1 MPLPQ
6 RPSTPTRLSRAL
18 AWIAA
23 ATALVCALLDS
34 LAAGSNDDNAS
45 PRTHA
50 LANPDSDARA
60 SDAIWRLEAAWFA
73 IARESLDE
81 ALLCAGSAEFAAG
94 RTNTLKLAFGGEPRE
109 PRLQFRPELHVRRL
123 EASEGA
129 PAFAFGFSHSSGE
142 LEAEFEWRGEA
153 LGLQL
158 LKLRSP
164 RSYVNTR
171 WIGSGRSTSTTLLSS
186 SLLLAQE
193 QVCAEADLG
202 SGLVLLLYLT
212 PASAPRPALNDPQ
225 LWRARCRA
233 LAASS
238 SASDASL
245 ARSALEQLDPRG
257 SAGPAAWPD
266 AHASAA
272 IASLLLRD
280 ATLAAFVRASGVR
293 DFASLSVGGL
303 DTRGPSQRALAAS
316 TCAALASGEA
326 PPVIPSAEFALALS
340 LRGLVVQDESSAAEH
355 LARALLPRVE
365 RAESGFGMA
374 RYLEYTPDEPVREA
388 WNELRTASLRA
399 LPPPWNFALRS
410 SVTLIA
416 FALAPWLAG
425 MLFALLLRPRAARPT
440 GVSRFVLA
448 ALLITGLVQATGAAL
463 LVAFALVFWAQ
474 CVEHLRFDENVTGS
488 ERAVV
493 GLACGATLFA
503 ALVDIGW
510 MVSAPWST
518 SLAKSAPLLAWA
530 VLARWLW
537 RDTSWRAPQRFDL
550 ALTLVLASFIVV
562 SVAPAALAASIGK
575 LCVLAAL
582 VALAFFALAGRA
594 PLSATRS

>member
-6 RPSTPTRLSRAL
+6 RPSTPTRLGRAL
-18 AWIAA
+18 AWLAA
-23 ATALVCALLDS
+23 ATALVCALLDTLTARS
-34 LAAGSNDDNAS
+34 DEPGAS
-45 PRTHA
+45 PRTHTFA
-50 LANPDSDARA
+50 SPKFDARA
-60 SDAIWRLEAAWFA
+60 IGATWRLEAAWFA
-73 IARESLDE
+73 LAREGLDE
-81 ALLCAGSAEFAAG
+81 ALLCAGSAEFAAD
-94 RTNTLKLAFGGEPRE
+94 RANTLKLAFGSAPRD
-109 PRLQFRPELHVRRL
+109 PRLDLRAELPVRRL
-123 EASEGA
+123 EAGEGA
-129 PAFAFGFSHSSGE
+129 PSFAVGFPQHSGE
-142 LEAEFEWRGEA
+142 LEAELEWRGEA

-158 LKLRSP
+158 LELRSS
-164 RSYVNTR
+164 RSHVNTR
-171 WIGSGRSTSTTLLSS
+171 WIGSRGSSTTTLLSS
-186 SLLLAQE
+186 SLLLAEQ

-212 PASAPRPALNDPQ
+212 PASAPRASLSDPE
-225 LWRARCRA
+225 LWRTRCRA
-233 LAASS
+233 LLARSDGV
-238 SASDASL
+238 DASL
-245 ARSALEQLDPRG
+245 ARSALEQLDPRR
-257 SAGPAAWPD
+257 SIGPTAWPD
-266 AHASAA
+266 VHASAA

-303 DTRGPSQRALAAS
+303 DAYGPSQRALTAS

-326 PPVIPSAEFALALS
+326 PPVIPSAEFAFALS

-365 RAESGFGMA
+365 RAEAGFGMA
-374 RYLEYTPDEPVREA
+374 RYLEYAPDEPVREA
-388 WNELRTASLRA
+388 WNDLRAASLRA
-399 LPPPWNFALRS
+399 LPPPWNLALRS

-425 MLFALLLRPRAARPT
+425 LFFVQLLRPRQPRPT
-440 GVSRFVLA
+440 RVSSFVLA
-448 ALLITGLVQATGAAL
+448 ALLVTGLLHLNGAAL
-463 LVAFALVFWAQ
+463 LVALALVFWAQ
-474 CVEHLRFDENVTGS
+474 CVEHLRFDENVTSS
-488 ERAVV
+488 ERFVV

-518 SLAKSAPLLAWA
+518 SLAHSAPLLAWA

-550 ALTLVLASFIVV
+550 ALAFALASFAAV
-562 SVAPAALAASIGK
+562 SLAPAAIGEPLAK

-582 VALAFFALAGRA
+582 AALAYFAFAGRA
-594 PLSATRS
+594 PLSAARS

>member
-23 ATALVCALLDS
+23 ATALVCALLDTLTARS
-34 LAAGSNDDNAS
+34 DEPSAS
-45 PRTHA
+45 PRTHTFA
-50 LANPDSDARA
+50 SPNFDARA
-60 SDAIWRLEAAWFA
+60 IGATWRLEAAWFA
-73 IARESLDE
+73 LAREGLDE

-94 RTNTLKLAFGGEPRE
+94 RANTLKLAFGSAPRD
-109 PRLQFRPELHVRRL
+109 PRLRFRAELPLRHL
-123 EASEGA
+123 EAAESA
-129 PAFAFGFSHSSGE
+129 PALVWGFPQHSGE
-142 LEAEFEWRGEA
+142 LEAELEWRGEA

-158 LKLRSP
+158 LELRSS
-164 RSYVNTR
+164 RSYVDTR
-171 WIGSGRSTSTTLLSS
+171 WVGSSGSSTTTLLSS
-186 SLLLAQE
+186 SLLLARE
-193 QVCAEADLG
+193 QICAEADLG
-202 SGLVLLLYLT
+202 SGLVLLVYLT
-212 PASAPRPALNDPQ
+212 PASAPRSSLDDPE
-225 LWRARCRA
+225 LWRSRCRA

-238 SASDASL
+238 GAVDAAL
-245 ARSALEQLDPRG
+245 ARSALQQLDPRR
-257 SAGPAAWPD
+257 SVHPAAWPD
-266 AHASAA
+266 ARASAA

-280 ATLAAFVRASGVR
+280 VPLAAFVRSSGVR

-303 DTRGPSQRALAAS
+303 DTDGPSQRALAAS

-326 PPVIPSAEFALALS
+326 PPVIPSAEFAFALS
-340 LRGLVVQDESSAAEH
+340 LRGLVVQDDSTAAEH

-365 RAESGFGMA
+365 RSDAGLAMA
-374 RYLEYTPDEPVREA
+374 RYLAYTPDEPVREA
-388 WNELRTASLRA
+388 WNDLRAASLRA
-399 LPPPWNFALRS
+399 LPAPWNFALRS

-425 MLFALLLRPRAARPT
+425 MLFVQFLRPRRTHPT
-440 GVSRFVLA
+440 RVSRFVLA
-448 ALLITGLVQATGAAL
+448 ALLVTGLVQASGAAL
-463 LVAFALVFWAQ
+463 LVAFALVFWTQ

-488 ERAVV
+488 ERAFV

-510 MVSAPWST
+510 MVSAPWSA
-518 SLAKSAPLLAWA
+518 SIARSAPLLAWA

-550 ALTLVLASFIVV
+550 ALTFVLASFAAA
-562 SVAPAALAASIGK
+562 SVAPAAIAESLGK

-582 VALAFFALAGRA
+582 GALAFFALGGRA

>member
-23 ATALVCALLDS
+23 ATAFSCALLDT
-34 LAAGSNDDNAS
+34 LAAGSNDHSAA
-45 PRTHA
+45 PRTHGSA
-50 LANPDSDARA
+50 SPDSEARA
-60 SDAIWRLEAAWFA
+60 SGAAWRLEAAWFA

-81 ALLCAGSAEFAAG
+81 ALLCAGSTEFAAG

-109 PRLQFRPELHVRRL
+109 PRVQFRPELHVRRL
-123 EASEGA
+123 EAGDGA
-129 PAFAFGFSHSSGE
+129 PAFAFGFPHYSGG

-158 LKLRSP
+158 LEVRSP
-164 RSYVNTR
+164 SSNVNTR
-171 WIGSGRSTSTTLLSS
+171 WIGSSRSSSTTLLSS
-186 SLLLAQE
+186 SVLLAQE

-212 PASAPRPALNDPQ
+212 PASAPRPALNDPD

-233 LAASS
+233 LAASPG
-238 SASDASL
+238 AIDAAL

-257 SAGPAAWPD
+257 RVGPAAWPD

-280 ATLAAFVRASGVR
+280 VGLAAFVRASGVR

-326 PPVIPSAEFALALS
+326 PPVIPSAEFAFALS

-374 RYLEYTPDEPVREA
+374 RYLAYTPDEPVREA
-388 WNELRTASLRA
+388 WNDLRAASLRA

-416 FALAPWLAG
+416 FALSPWLAG
-425 MLFALLLRPRAARPT
+425 MLFVQFLRPRRTHPT
-440 GVSRFVLA
+440 RVSRFVLA
-448 ALLITGLVQATGAAL
+448 ALLVTGLVQASGAAL
-463 LVAFALVFWAQ
+463 LVAFALVFWTQ

-488 ERAVV
+488 ERAFV

-510 MVSAPWST
+510 MVSAPWSA
-518 SLAKSAPLLAWA
+518 SIARSAPLLAWA

-550 ALTLVLASFIVV
+550 ALTFVLASFAAA
-562 SVAPAALAASIGK
+562 SVAPAAIAESLGK

-582 VALAFFALAGRA
+582 VALAFFALGGRA